1 MKFPYLKEATKNLF
15 SKPST
20 VEYPFKVKES
30 PAKPN
35 YRGRI
40 SYDPEKCINCGNCI
54 KVCCPSAIT
63 VITED
68 VEGGQNITYEFDLK
82 SCTFCAT
89 CQDFCEEGAIVL
101 TEDYHM
107 VDTDPAKLVVRGTK
121 FKEKTDDVLGCN
133 GDCIY
138 CTICAR
144 NCPHDALTVDRAAK
158 VWDVDYDKC
167 VQCGICVGKCPKKAL
182 SFMPKE
188 QAEQFK
194 AEKEQAKAKAA
205 EAEAAAKAEAENK
218 ADAGDG
224 KLTCSE
230 DCIYCTLCARNC
242 PQEAIKVDRAAKTW
256 EVDHDKCIKCGL
268 CIEKCPKKALS
279 FK

>member
-1 MKFPYLKEATKNLF
+1 MKFPYIKEAVTNLF

-20 VEYPFKVKES
+20 VEYPFKVKEA
-30 PAKPN
+30 PAKPG

-40 SYDPEKCINCGNCI
+40 EYDPEKCVNCGNCI

-89 CQDFCEEGAIVL
+89 CQDFCDEGAIIL

-107 VDTDPAKLVVRGTK
+107 VDTDPDKLVVRGTK
-121 FKEKTDDVLGCN
+121 FKEKTDDVLGCDGN
-133 GDCIY
+133 CIF

-144 NCPHDALTVDRAAK
+144 NCPHDALTVDRASK
-158 VWDVDYDKC
+158 VWDIDYDKC
-167 VQCGICVGKCPKKAL
+167 VQCGICIGKCPKKAL

-188 QAEQFK
+188 QAEEYR
-194 AEKEQAKAKAA
+194 AEKEKAKA
-205 EAEAAAKAEAENK
+205 EDAAAKAEPAIP
-218 ADAGDG
+218 ADARLVCGEG
-224 KLTCSE
+224 
-230 DCIYCTLCARNC
+230 CIYCTLCARNC
-242 PQEAIKVDRAAKTW
+242 PQDAITVDRAAKTW
-256 EVDHDKCIKCGL
+256 EIDHEKCIKCGL
-268 CIEKCPKKALS
+268 CIGKCPKKVLS